1 MNNQDTNQNT
11 VLHSHGACCTDDKKV
26 MSEFMKNMSANMSI
40 GENGHV
46 QYDWTSTETSF
57 NEELTKLFF
66 QLVRSGSSENE
77 KKIRES
83 FRKLLVSAKKVY
95 EITGSVTNIEKLYV
109 LIGNTRDIVSG
120 KGEYKLG
127 YILLDEL
134 SKEYPDLTERMATRF
149 VEYDGKHPL
158 GSWKD
163 IKYYASYVR
172 EQNELTKDYS
182 KGMQFRLAD
191 MFAEQLKRDLDAM
204 KEQKPISLA
213 AKWLPSEKTKESWLF
228 KLVAERYNGMIP
240 LSLDGRRKMYKDLR
254 KVKSTLNKYLDT
266 TQVKM
271 CGKEW
276 SSIDFNNVT
285 SVTMTKQRNS
295 FMNVKKNGVVRYPE
309 MKDRVE
315 CSEKFT
321 KHIDDVKKNVG
332 GKRVNGIR
340 TSIYDLVKGALYAKS
355 DLERDV
361 INAQWKEYKKN
372 NKSEDLGYMIPM
384 ADTSGSMEAD
394 KCLPLYNSIGLAIRC
409 SEMAQGEFMN
419 KVLTFSENPEWV
431 DLTDYGDDFVCKV
444 VKLKKSIWG
453 LNTNFYAAMEKILE
467 CAAKSNMTPAQVE
480 KLHLC
485 VFSDMQIDEA
495 SLDIRGKRS
504 VMFDTISK
512 MCLVKGMECGY
523 KSGFNVPHIVFWN
536 LRSTSGF
543 PVATTD
549 SNVTMVSGYSST
561 LLNLFVNKGVDELKK
576 SKPEEMLLELLE
588 NERYDLLRNDV
599 KNYFGLI

>member
-276 SSIDFNNVT
+276 
-285 SVTMTKQRNS
+285 
-295 FMNVKKNGVVRYPE
+295 
-309 MKDRVE
+309 
-315 CSEKFT
+315 CSEVSRNEGSGRMF
-321 KHIDDVKKNVG
+321 
-332 GKRVNGIR
+332 GKV
-340 TSIYDLVKGALYAKS
+340 
-355 DLERDV
+355 
-361 INAQWKEYKKN
+361 YK
-372 NKSEDLGYMIPM
+372 
-384 ADTSGSMEAD
+384 T
-394 KCLPLYNSIGLAIRC
+394 
-409 SEMAQGEFMN
+409 
-419 KVLTFSENPEWV
+419 
-431 DLTDYGDDFVCKV
+431 
-444 VKLKKSIWG
+444 
-453 LNTNFYAAMEKILE
+453 
-467 CAAKSNMTPAQVE
+467 
-480 KLHLC
+480 H
-485 VFSDMQIDEA
+485 
-495 SLDIRGKRS
+495 
-504 VMFDTISK
+504 
-512 MCLVKGMECGY
+512 
-523 KSGFNVPHIVFWN
+523 
-536 LRSTSGF
+536 
-543 PVATTD
+543 
-549 SNVTMVSGYSST
+549 
-561 LLNLFVNKGVDELKK
+561 
-576 SKPEEMLLELLE
+576 
-588 NERYDLLRNDV
+588 
-599 KNYFGLI
+599 